1 MLEGRGVHALVAERV
16 DLRSG
21 RVQDMADDQVFVQ
34 INPDVA
40 CHVIYSVRARTRD
53 LSVVKLQFSG
63 ASDRLEWP
71 ARPYEVQAEW
81 RNEGLTGTYL
91 FELEAHPG

>member
-1 MLEGRGVHALVAERV
+1 MVAK
-16 DLRSG
+16 
-21 RVQDMADDQVFVQ
+21 
-34 INPDVA
+34 NPDELAARDVTTLAVSGSAAGA